1 MAEAVLAIFIGGLSW
16 WQWAVLGM
24 LLLILELVVTTGWF
38 IGPALAGFAVAVVVA
53 VFPELGWPAQLGL
66 FGALSL
72 AGLLA
77 AQVWFQRR
85 PAFDDGSTLNRRGS
99 QYVGRTFTLLD
110 AIDNGYGTVQ
120 VDDTRWR
127 VTGPPLGAGSQ
138 VRVTG
143 VDGTLLQVEP
153 VNA

>member
-1 MAEAVLAIFIGGLSW
+1 MLALLIGGLSW
-16 WQWAVLGM
+16 WQWAVLAM
-24 LLLILELVVTTGWF
+24 LLLMIELVATTGWF
-38 IGPALAGFAVAVVVA
+38 IGPAVAATVVALVVA
-53 VFPELGWPAQLGL
+53 VFPALDAVVQLLL

-72 AGLLA
+72 AGLFGA
-77 AQVWFQRR
+77 RVWIQRR
-85 PAFDDGSTLNRRGS
+85 PAVDDGSTLNRRGS

-127 VTGPPLGAGSQ
+127 VTGPAMPAGGH

-153 VNA
+153 VTG